1 MVTKTFGS
9 TMLVE
14 GTRIGVRTPPGLF
27 RHIILY
33 IVDLSLSQPVCW
45 PFSAGDRRGALILEA
60 GVVS

>member
-33 IVDLSLSQPVCW
+33 IVGLSLPSQ
-45 PFSAGDRRGALILEA
+45 SAGPSVPEIEE
-60 GVVS
+60 VP

>member
-9 TMLVE
+9 TMLVEGLE

-33 IVDLSLSQPVCW
+33 IVDPLSLSQ
-45 PFSAGDRRGALILEA
+45 SAGPSVL
-60 GVVS
+60 GVGGVP